1 MKIKVKPDDFIVQE
15 VPDLIIGNSSSRY
28 KIYSLEK
35 TNWDTFDLMDFL
47 SRKIPC
53 SKRDLSYG
61 GIKDRYGKTSQLI
74 SIPSRPDLPALI
86 SEKNFT
92 LRGIGFSREPMTAKR
107 VKGNRFIITL
117 RDLSSKEPKSILKN
131 LDIVQKCGIPNYYD
145 DQRFGS
151 ARHGKGFMG
160 KEIFLGRREDALK
173 LFFQPS
179 RYDKPKDR
187 KFKASVVQNWG
198 QWRMLQEH
206 AYGEFRKI
214 LQFLSTEGFERSFT
228 RVLSLINKKYL
239 VFVLNA
245 YQSFLFNEIC
255 KEHLR
260 ILQKKS
266 SFDVTPFAYLMGE
279 FLFYG
284 MLPEKLTQ
292 RLQDKSLPVPAY
304 DTVIEDTMTQ
314 KIVQMVLDRE
324 GLSLNQLRVRKID
337 RVQVHAKERKM
348 MVLPENVNASSA
360 EDDDLYP
367 RRKKLRID
375 FYLPRGSYATL
386 LIKRITQG
394 ADLEK

>member
-1 MKIKVKPDDFIVQE
+1 
-15 VPDLIIGNSSSRY
+15 
-28 KIYSLEK
+28 
-35 TNWDTFDLMDFL
+35 
-47 SRKIPC
+47 
-53 SKRDLSYG
+53 
-61 GIKDRYGKTSQLI
+61 
-74 SIPSRPDLPALI
+74 
-86 SEKNFT
+86 
-92 LRGIGFSREPMTAKR
+92 
-107 VKGNRFIITL
+107 
-117 RDLSSKEPKSILKN
+117 
-131 LDIVQKCGIPNYYD
+131 
-145 DQRFGS
+145 
-151 ARHGKGFMG
+151 
-160 KEIFLGRREDALK
+160 
-173 LFFQPS
+173 
-179 RYDKPKDR
+179 
-187 KFKASVVQNWG
+187 
-198 QWRMLQEH
+198 MLQEH

-214 LQFLSTEGFERSFT
+214 LQFLSTEGFERPFT